1 MDVMTANNGRE
12 WKWLER
18 DPNSSLR
25 QLSIKGRRIRARTL
39 YGLTMGEE
47 AMTPEDVADS
57 YDLPLEA
64 VREAIEYCQTDP
76 PEIQED
82 FEEEERMIADAE
94 RRNVPGF
101 WGPKRIAAQL
111 KALGLDKSPE

>member
-1 MDVMTANNGRE
+1 MNAKNGRD

-18 DPNSSLR
+18 DPKSSLR
-25 QLSIKGRRIRARTL
+25 QLSIKGRRVRARTL
-39 YGLTMGEE
+39 YGLTMGEG
-47 AMTPEDVADS
+47 AMTPEEVAES

-64 VREAIEYCQTDP
+64 VREAIEYCQSDP
-76 PEIQED
+76 PEIRED

-111 KALGLDKSPE
+111 KELGLDKNPE

>member
-1 MDVMTANNGRE
+1 MSTSNGKE

-18 DPNSSLR
+18 NPKSSLK
-25 QLSIKGRRIRARTL
+25 QLSIKDRRIRARTL
-39 YGLTMGEE
+39 YGLTMGED
-47 AMTPEDVADS
+47 AMTPEAVAES
-57 YDLPLEA
+57 YNLPLEA

-82 FEEEERMIADAE
+82 WEAEEQAIADAE

-111 KALGLDKSPE
+111 KELGLDQSPE